1 MIHPYIEK
9 ILSSIQAESSTTL
22 IATAIVIFTTWI
34 CLVHLRKRPI
44 FSCNDNEKKKK
55 TTSGS
60 TANIHDKQADS
71 GSDSELKNMPPLE
84 AELKNM
90 PSLEAEDI
98 EELESSGSADPKA
111 VKDFMAK
118 KRQEAFEIKLSESE
132 KEKEEMAKKA
142 QLSQIY
148 ALLNRDQEVF
158 GGEMSMENFQD
169 QLGMYVK

>member
-1 MIHPYIEK
+1 MIHPYIAK

-22 IATAIVIFTTWI
+22 IATAVVIFTTWI

-55 TTSGS
+55 TTTGS
-60 TANIHDKQADS
+60 TANIPEKQADS
-71 GSDSELKNMPPLE
+71 GSESELKNMPP
-84 AELKNM
+84 
-90 PSLEAEDI
+90 LEAEDI

-158 GGEMSMENFQD
+158 GGEMSMENVQD

>member
-1 MIHPYIEK
+1 MIHAYIEK
-9 ILSSIQAESSTTL
+9 MLSSIQAESSTTL

-34 CLVHLRKRPI
+34 CLVHLRKRPT

-60 TANIHDKQADS
+60 TANIPEKQADS
-71 GSDSELKNMPPLE
+71 GSESELKSIPP
-84 AELKNM
+84 
-90 PSLEAEDI
+90 LEAEDI

-118 KRQEAFEIKLSESE
+118 KRQQAFEIKLSASE